1 MHNHTTSNTSHIVWL
16 FIIWVQIVIIFLNCV
31 GINVNLDN
39 TCVRQGGFAQVNEDD
54 EDDNEDEAN
63 D

>member
-1 MHNHTTSNTSHIVWL
+1 L

-31 GINVNLDN
+31 GINVNLDS
-39 TCVRQGGFAQVNEDD
+39 TPVRQGGFAQANEDD